1 MNESIGTIPV
11 LVVIMIF
18 IVAISGYIAFT
29 VNYSKAF
36 KAKSEI
42 TTLIYQNKNVID
54 EKLQKKVAEHLKT
67 VQYSADEEY
76 VNKNCDGTE
85 NGYKAVG
92 NQGWCYKIVTTADNG
107 NECGEHDKKYVK
119 IKTFISIDVPVFKS
133 LFSNISL
140 FVVEGS
146 TKTTACK

>member
-1 MNESIGTIPV
+1 MNESLGRIPV

-42 TTLIYQNKNVID
+42 TTLIYQNKNNID
-54 EKLQKKVAEHLKT
+54 EELIGKIANRLKS
-67 VQYSADEEY
+67 VQYSADDQY
-76 VNKNCDGTE
+76 VNKNCDGSE

-92 NQGWCYKIVTTADNG
+92 SQGWCYKIVTTA
-107 NECGEHDKKYVK
+107 NENEECSVHDKKYVK
-119 IKTFISIDVPVFKS
+119 IKTFISIDVPVLKNVFSNLS
-133 LFSNISL
+133 LFI
-140 FVVEGS
+140 VEGS
-146 TKTTACK
+146 TKTTSCK